1 MQRCYEIFESGEA
14 LDDRRA
20 AVELL
25 RVVADRR
32 ALAWIPELLADEDA
46 EIQAWGAGVLDQM
59 IWSELIDADEAEDL
73 LQRSATM
80 TGTLTETQHGS
91 SSKALLTSTAN
102 ARRGRSGTRWV
113 TFAGSRARLN
123 EGRGTLYG
131 PVFQNV
137 PWVGKRW
144 PRPHG
149 HPDAPYEPVKSA
161 RPSFAIKGR
170 P

>member
-113 TFAGSRARLN
+113 TFAGSRARPERRARHLVWASVSKCPL
-123 EGRGTLYG
+123 GRQAVAT
-131 PVFQNV
+131 
-137 PWVGKRW
+137 
-144 PRPHG
+144 
-149 HPDAPYEPVKSA
+149 SA
-161 RPSFAIKGR
+161 RTPRRAV
-170 P
+170 